1 MNVLDAIN
9 SRYSVRAFKQ
19 EEVNK
24 ETLMQ
29 IFEAATKAPSWAD
42 TQPWEIYVAGGE
54 ALNRL
59 RREYLVHY
67 KKGTPSVLDLPR
79 PLDWPAAPKQ
89 RMMENM
95 DQRFTAM
102 GIDRDD
108 KQAREVNVRRNYEF
122 YGAPHVV
129 YLCLDI
135 TLTPWSYFDLGALS
149 QTIMLAA
156 QEFGVASIPAVSLVA
171 YPELIRQ
178 ELEIPENL
186 MILIGIALGYED
198 PENIVNKPRSLR
210 RSLEEVVRTKEI

>member
-24 ETLMQ
+24 DILMQ

-54 ALNRL
+54 TLNRL
-59 RREYLVHY
+59 RREYLVY
-67 KKGTPSVLDLPR
+67 YEKGSPSMLDLPR
-79 PLDWPAAPKQ
+79 PLDWPTAPKQ

-129 YLCLDI
+129 YLCLDR

-210 RSLEEVVRTKEI
+210 RSPEEVVRTKEI